1 MHTPV
6 LEYFEHEGWSALSN
20 ARADQQR
27 VPSYVP
33 CVVPTTVVQ
42 DRRLWP
48 LPGSKKKGMER
59 SACWVLICL
68 LLGKSL
74 VAASMPGL

>member
-20 ARADQQR
+20 VRADQQR

-48 LPGSKKKGMER
+48 LPGS
-59 SACWVLICL
+59 
-68 LLGKSL
+68 
-74 VAASMPGL
+74 